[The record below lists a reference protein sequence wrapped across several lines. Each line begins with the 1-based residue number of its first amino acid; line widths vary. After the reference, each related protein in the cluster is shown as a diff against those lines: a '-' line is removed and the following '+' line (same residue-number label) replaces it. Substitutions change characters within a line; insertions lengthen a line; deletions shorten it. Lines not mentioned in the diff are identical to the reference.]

1 VAGRLLRREGTV
13 TDVDRRDVASW
24 LSGPAQNR
32 TGNYRGQRLALPRSG
47 PGSLAGFGR
56 RLVALLIDWFACLWL
71 TRLLF
76 PTVRP
81 PGSGLVTLSLFAGE
95 VFLFSFL
102 LGSSFGQRLVG
113 IRLLSLTGRPMMPL
127 AIAVRT
133 LLVCLAVP
141 PLIWD
146 QDGRGLHDRWT
157 RGVLLRR

>member
-1 VAGRLLRREGTV
+1 M
-13 TDVDRRDVASW
+13 
-24 LSGPAQNR
+24 
-32 TGNYRGQRLALPRSG
+32 
-47 PGSLAGFGR
+47 
-56 RLVALLIDWFACLWL
+56 VALLIDWFASLWL

-81 PGSGLVTLSLFAGE
+81 PASGLVT
-95 VFLFSFL
+95 FSYL

-133 LLVCLAVP
+133 VLVCLAVP